1 MENAYF
7 HVRSSI
13 NDGMILMCMTSSQG
27 SNTGAHHVG
36 FFKIFEINP
45 GIKLL

>member
-13 NDGMILMCMTSSQG
+13 NDGMMLMCMISYQG
-27 SNTGAHHVG
+27 SNTITHHVG

>member
-1 MENAYF
+1 MSEAAY
-7 HVRSSI
+7 SGM
-13 NDGMILMCMTSSQG
+13 GMILLCMTSSQG
-27 SNTGAHHVG
+27 SNTGTHHVG